1 MNSPRTLSIR
11 KIIITFIINM
21 AGVLAAVAQAPPP
34 TPSPAPAPAQ
44 EQPAQPQ
51 QPPAQPQQ
59 QPAPKPQEEPSA
71 KPNAPAAPAV
81 QPTKKRRPE
90 EKAWDILKEGFADDK
105 TDKRAKA
112 VKALS
117 LLPGSA
123 DAEKMAKDALKD
135 EKYSVRVAAATA
147 LGSMRAVGAK
157 TELENALEDKEPAVV
172 LAAANSLLQLKDNA
186 GYDVY
191 FEVLTGNMRTNKGL
205 IKEQLRQL
213 QNKKK
218 MAELGVEEGLGFLPF
233 VGFGYTV
240 AKTVIKDDSSPV
252 RAAAAKKLATDP
264 DPISGEALANAVTDK
279 SWLVRAAAL
288 EAIAQRGNRALV
300 PKILVAMNDPKDEVR
315 YTAAACVAHLV
326 STGKRRT
333 PKPATAAAPAR

>member
-1 MNSPRTLSIR
+1 MNLPRTLSIR

-21 AGVLAAVAQAPPP
+21 AGALVAVAQAPTP
-34 TPSPAPAPAQ
+34 TPSPARAQ
-44 EQPAQPQ
+44 EK
-51 QPPAQPQQ
+51 PAQPQQ

-71 KPNAPAAPAV
+71 KPNAPAAAATPAV
-81 QPTKKRRPE
+81 QPTKKRKPE

-117 LLPGSA
+117 LLPGNA

-135 EKYSVRVAAATA
+135 EKHSVRVAAAMA

-157 TELENALEDKEPAVV
+157 TELESALEDKEPAVV

-191 FEVLTGNMRTNKGL
+191 YEVLTGNMRTNKGL
-205 IKEQLRQL
+205 IKEQFRQL
-213 QNKKK
+213 QDKRK
-218 MAELGVEEGLGFLPF
+218 MAELGIEEGLGFLPF

-264 DPISGEALANAVTDK
+264 DPITGEALANAVRDK

-315 YTAAACVAHLV
+315 YTAAACVAHLI

-333 PKPATAAAPAR
+333 PKPATPRPTAAPAR